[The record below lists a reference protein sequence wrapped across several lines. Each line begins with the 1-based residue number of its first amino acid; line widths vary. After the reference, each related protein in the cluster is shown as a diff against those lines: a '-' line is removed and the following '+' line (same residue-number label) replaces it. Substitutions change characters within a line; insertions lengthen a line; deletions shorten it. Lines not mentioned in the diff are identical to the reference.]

1 MSWMDWILRPVF
13 SRDLRTVRR
22 GNHVWD
28 IVDIVERYAQEASQA
43 PTNRDLLDRNAI
55 TGAALERV
63 ENGGDFAYPGR
74 ARLLELIEATPHH
87 EKVLDILAKDVRER
101 EDLDSALL
109 LGALVEEDD
118 FNKGVLQGVQ
128 SNLFLRCAQLIFA
141 FRHRNN
147 QSVENVLSALTCE
160 LDRREGVNTD
170 LSNAIRNTIVLSKR
184 FEQLDPTVVFCTL
197 CALRIPSAAK
207 DAAEMF
213 FRSPEALSGAVLRRI
228 AMSDWVSGGAAPA
241 VLREMINPER
251 LMAKIRDG
259 DEGILRKA
267 FLILQQEEDGFA
279 PARQQQRIGGRLLRI
294 FNDCVAEVSEEA
306 NSFGSHD
313 VQIFPSWDLG

>member
-74 ARLLELIEATPHH
+74 ARLLELIAATPPYHR
-87 EKVLDILAKDVRER
+87 KALDVLAKDVRER
-101 EDLDSALL
+101 EDLSSALL

-118 FNKGVLQGVQ
+118 FKRSVFEGVQ
-128 SNLFLRCAQLIFA
+128 SNLLLRCAQLIFA

-160 LDRREGVNTD
+160 LDRREGVNKD
-170 LSNAIRNTIVLSKR
+170 LSNAIRNTIVPSKR

-213 FRSPEALSGAVLRRI
+213 FRSPEALSGAVLGQI
-228 AMSDWVSGGAAPA
+228 AISDEFTPA
-241 VLREMINPER
+241 VLQEIANTER
-251 LMAKIRDG
+251 LKAEICDG
-259 DEGILRKA
+259 GEDILRKA
-267 FLILQQEEDGFA
+267 FLILQQEEDRAA
-279 PARQQQRIGGRLLRI
+279 PAGQQRRISGRLVRI
-294 FNDCVAEVSEEA
+294 FEDCVTAVSEEA

-313 VQIFPSWDLG
+313 VQIFPSRNPA